1 MAEQGQQYRVI
12 SPDESDRT
20 VIGHGP
26 PADRYIS
33 LVDGTKVEDII
44 GDVLHASENVEYP
57 RGSNANYRHV
67 RWIEE
72 HPQRFELIEEEE
84 K

>member
-12 SPDESDRT
+12 SPEDSDRT

-33 LVDGTKVEDII
+33 TVAGTKVVDVI

-57 RGSNANYRHV
+57 YGANDSYRHV
-67 RWIEE
+67 RWIDE
-72 HPQRFELIEEEE
+72 HPNRFELIDQEN
-84 K
+84 